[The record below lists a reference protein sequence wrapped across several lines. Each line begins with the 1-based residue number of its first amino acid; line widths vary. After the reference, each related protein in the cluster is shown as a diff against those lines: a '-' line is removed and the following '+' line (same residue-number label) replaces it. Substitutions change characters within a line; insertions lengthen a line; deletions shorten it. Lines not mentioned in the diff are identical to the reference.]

1 MILRAIRGRAS
12 TDELAAF
19 HRALAET
26 LGRDAAEQSG
36 PERYH
41 LASRPAGPGGDAG
54 EQEAELE
61 AIVISRWS
69 SAEAAA
75 NGDARKVSPLVVAQ
89 RHLRDLTVEHFEID
103 DSFLRRSDAHPVA
116 IRLATGRFSR
126 PGADAQMQALLRE
139 RAPLIG
145 DEMTEAYVGRR
156 IVGRAVEVTFVS
168 AWSQPPAGRR
178 LEEAFWP
185 DIALRYDEFRV
196 EVYATIGVQ

>member
-12 TDELAAF
+12 SDELAAF
-19 HRALAET
+19 QGALAET
-26 LGRDAAEQSG
+26 LGPDAAERDG

-41 LASRPAGPGGDAG
+41 LAARPTAGRG
-54 EQEAELE
+54 EGSEQSSELE
-61 AIVISRWS
+61 ALVISRWS

-75 NGDARKVSPLVVAQ
+75 GGDARKTSPLVIAQ

-103 DSFLRRSDAHPVA
+103 DSFVRHSETHPVA

-168 AWSQPPAGRR
+168 AWSRPPADHS
-178 LEEAFWP
+178 LEETFWP
-185 DIALRYDEFRV
+185 DIALRYDDFRV
-196 EVYATIGVQ
+196 EVYATMGVE

>member
-1 MILRAIRGRAS
+1 VILRAIRGRAS
-12 TDELAAF
+12 SDELATF
-19 HRALAET
+19 QRALEET
-26 LGRDAAEQSG
+26 LGRDAGDQGG

-41 LASRPAGPGGDAG
+41 LGSRRVQGDPD
-54 EQEAELE
+54 ESDAELE

>member
-12 TDELAAF
+12 SDELATF
-19 HRALAET
+19 QRALEET
-26 LGRDAAEQSG
+26 LGRDAGDQGG

-41 LASRPAGPGGDAG
+41 LGSRRVQGDPD
-54 EQEAELE
+54 ESDAELE

-89 RHLRDLTVEHFEID
+89 RHLRELTVEHFEID

>member
-26 LGRDAAEQSG
+26 LGRDAAEQRG
-36 PERYH
+36 PEQYH
-41 LASRPAGPGGDAG
+41 LASRPAVAHSEASGLD
-54 EQEAELE
+54 AELE
-61 AIVISRWS
+61 ALVISRWS

-75 NGDARKVSPLVVAQ
+75 SGDARKVSPLVIAQ
-89 RHLRDLTVEHFEID
+89 RHLHDLTVEHFEID
-103 DSFLRRSDAHPVA
+103 DSFIRRSDAHPVA

-126 PGADAQMQALLRE
+126 PGADAQMQALMRE

-156 IVGRAVEVTFVS
+156 MVGPAVEVTFVS
-168 AWSQPPAGRR
+168 AWSRPPADRP

-185 DIALRYDEFRV
+185 DIALRYDVFRV
-196 EVYATIGVQ
+196 EVYATMGVE